1 MAIPN
6 MQSRAVVLPNG
17 HGRTIPTANLAD
29 ETSLSA
35 TKTQESLDLGGP
47 CGAMTMTL
55 VVSAASG
62 TSPTND
68 TIIEHS
74 HDNST
79 FATLGSFTQ
88 ATAATSETKT
98 FGPVRRYVRAK
109 STLGGTSP
117 VFSFTVSG
125 DLDLSF
131 V

>member
-1 MAIPN
+1 MTIPN
-6 MQSRAVVLPNG
+6 MQSRSVVLPNG

-29 ETSLSA
+29 ETDLAA
-35 TKTQESLDLGGP
+35 TKTQDSLDLGGP
-47 CGAMTMTL
+47 IGALTMTL
-55 VVSAASG
+55 TVTAASG

-68 TIIEHS
+68 TIVEHS

-88 ATAATSETKT
+88 VTAAGTETKT
-98 FGPVRRYVRAK
+98 FGPARRYIRAK

-131 V
+131 I

>member
-1 MAIPN
+1 MTIPN
-6 MQSRAVVLPNG
+6 MQSRGVVLPNG

-29 ETSLSA
+29 ETDLAA
-35 TKTQESLDLGGP
+35 TKTQDSLDLGGP
-47 CGAMTMTL
+47 VGAMTMTL
-55 VVSAASG
+55 AVTTASG

-88 ATAATSETKT
+88 ATGVTSETKT
-98 FGPVRRYVRAK
+98 FGPARRYIRAK
-109 STLGGTSP
+109 STIGGTSP
-117 VFSFTVSG
+117 TFTFTLSG